1 VRIHIAFRSV
11 REHAD
16 PLIPHE
22 NADDRWI
29 GTDSVEPA
37 ICGGDI
43 IAGVHAEIAK
53 HYEMAGV
60 DNWVGQRR
68 TLLTGDLE
76 IDAFLDLIDGGVRDS
91 LSVTADSLTRD
102 FDDNVLKEHAF
113 ADPRRC
119 YHYAIENSNDGVIS
133 FSAAYEGMRVFIIR
147 KNAIARVINNLRT
160 EVVEMSAGLYDDA
173 KRRRGRPLSQNATTE

>member
-43 IAGVHAEIAK
+43 VAGVHAEIAK
-53 HYEMAGV
+53 HYEMSGV
-60 DNWVGQRR
+60 DNWRGQRR

-76 IDAFLDLIDGGVRDS
+76 VDAFLDLLDDAVRS
-91 LSVTADSLTRD
+91 LLSVTPDSLTQD
-102 FDDNVLKEHAF
+102 FDDKIPKEHAF

-119 YHYAIENSNDGVIS
+119 YHHAISNSHDGVIS

-147 KNAIARVINNLRT
+147 KTAITRVISNLRT
-160 EVVEMSAGLYDDA
+160 EIVEMSADLYDDVR
-173 KRRRGRPLSQNATTE
+173 RRRGRPLS